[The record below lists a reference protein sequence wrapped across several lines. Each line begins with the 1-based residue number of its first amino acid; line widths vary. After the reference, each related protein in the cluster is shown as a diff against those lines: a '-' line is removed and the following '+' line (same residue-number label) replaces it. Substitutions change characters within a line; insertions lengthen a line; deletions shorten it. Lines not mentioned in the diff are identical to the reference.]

1 MENGKTTPTP
11 EQQAAADAMQD
22 MPIVLNLTLRKVN
35 FILNIMAQLPYEKAF
50 QPIADIQQMVVGQ
63 VQAAQQAAQAMQAAQ
78 SPEATPE
85 STPEAPTATVDA
97 PVEVPVDV
105 PVEA

>member
-1 MENGKTTPTP
+1 MEQTTPNQAPTP
-11 EQQAAADAMQD
+11 EQQAAAEAMQD

-63 VQAAQQAAQAMQAAQ
+63 VQAAQAAAQAQAQAAAEQ
-78 SPEATPE
+78 ATDE
-85 STPEAPTATVDA
+85 QATANTA
-97 PVEVPVDV
+97 ANEPV
-105 PVEA
+105 AA